1 MHSLR
6 TEGNHCWCVV
16 GHVTCHNKATV
27 QVKVKLVCNTGVHS
41 YALFIVTV
49 LVGKTNF
56 LYSFEMMIEVVNR

>member
-1 MHSLR
+1 MYSLR
-6 TEGNHCWCVV
+6 TEGNHCWCIV

-27 QVKVKLVCNTGVHS
+27 QVKVKLVYTSVHS

-56 LYSFEMMIEVVNR
+56 PYCFEMIIEVVNR